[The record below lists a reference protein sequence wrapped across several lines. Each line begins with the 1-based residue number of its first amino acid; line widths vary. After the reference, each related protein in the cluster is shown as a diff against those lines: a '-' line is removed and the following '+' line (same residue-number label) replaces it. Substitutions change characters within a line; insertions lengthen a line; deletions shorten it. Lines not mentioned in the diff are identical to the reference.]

1 MSNLRHR
8 QHHKL
13 SGCVDFAN
21 RENFANAAVSWP
33 WAGVP
38 ALVKEARSG
47 LQNSVMDRRKPNLGQ
62 ISVYGAAACTVDTG
76 LETPRRGVE
85 ETMLFGCVA
94 TLVHVLPRQT
104 DDNDVANDVDNDGD
118 DDDYYYSA
126 FQLCKAFDL
135 GSEICQAYR

>member
-1 MSNLRHR
+1 MGWGASASERGKVRFAEFRHG
-8 QHHKL
+8 
-13 SGCVDFAN
+13 SP
-21 RENFANAAVSWP
+21 E
-33 WAGVP
+33 
-38 ALVKEARSG
+38 
-47 LQNSVMDRRKPNLGQ
+47 PNLGQ